1 MGCCI
6 QVVEFTNLF
15 QRKQYYSAGMKIIP
29 SCFFLMV
36 ICVCKCAAED
46 DYAYDDAYDNGDE
59 YDDVHIH
66 DCTGIINAEPLKKC
80 LEKDPKNVNQIRKKF
95 FPVNKQQPDVV
106 KVEYHIVDG
115 IVDENATHVSYKFLW
130 LNTILPLAVDPK
142 LFTALTLN
150 FVKLKVATVSLEIDS
165 STIGYP
171 CKDEEKIKK
180 LLQRLTSIVSI
191 MDDSNILYIF
201 V

>member
-1 MGCCI
+1 
-6 QVVEFTNLF
+6 
-15 QRKQYYSAGMKIIP
+15 MKIIL

-46 DYAYDDAYDNGDE
+46 DYPYDNGDE

-80 LEKDPKNVNQIRKKF
+80 LKKDPEYLNQIQRKF

-106 KVEYHIVDG
+106 NVEYHIVDG
-115 IVDENATHVSYKFLW
+115 IVDENATHVVSYKFQW
-130 LNTILPLAVDPK
+130 LDTILPLAVDPK
-142 LFTALTLN
+142 LFTALTFN
-150 FVKLKVATVSLEIDS
+150 FVKLKVATVSLKIDS
-165 STIGYP
+165 STIGYS
-171 CKDEEKIKK
+171 CEDEEKIKK